1 MSIGPRSRS
10 MTSLIRS
17 DVIPVL
23 NMFEIFTFLDEYII
37 AIGGVV
43 EGIEL
48 DIEHANAAASI
59 GGIGFRP
66 APIASVAAKGQ
77 TITAD
82 AVLDAA

>member
-1 MSIGPRSRS
+1 MSIGPSSRS
-10 MTSLIRS
+10 MASLIKS

-59 GGIGFRP
+59 GGIGFSP

-77 TITAD
+77 S
-82 AVLDAA
+82 

>member
-1 MSIGPRSRS
+1 MSTGPRSRS

-23 NMFEIFTFLDEYII
+23 NIFEILTFLEENII

-48 DIEHANAAASI
+48 DIEHASAAASI

-66 APIASVAAKGQ
+66 APIASVAARGQ

>member
-1 MSIGPRSRS
+1 MA
-10 MTSLIRS
+10 SLIRS

-23 NMFEIFTFLDEYII
+23 NIFEILTFLEEYII

-43 EGIEL
+43 EGMEL
-48 DIEHANAAASI
+48 DMEHANPQTNI
-59 GGIGFRP
+59 GGMGSKP
-66 APIASVAAKGQ
+66 APIASVAPRGQ